1 MVITDYLVDK
11 MVEKKIISENKEFY
25 IYGLNNGFMII
36 ANFLTALFLSYIV
49 KKTDILLFFL
59 ISFMPLRSYC
69 GGFHCKSRFLCYV
82 ISNIIIVILLV
93 SQPFF
98 YKNIVVLIIISFA
111 NFIYLFFTQTEGNQ
125 TRCLEN
131 YEIIQYTKIK
141 RIALLVII
149 FIGIV
154 LFFTKYF
161 LYSTTLFTSIDLAAI
176 LVILEKTLKIKVRL
190 THNIKG
196 T

>member
-69 GGFHCKSRFLCYV
+69 GGSHCKSRFLCYV

-131 YEIIQYTKIK
+131 FEIIQYTKIK
-141 RIALLVII
+141 RVALLVIL

>member
-1 MVITDYLVDK
+1 MIYTSLVC
-11 MVEKKIISENKEFY
+11 
-25 IYGLNNGFMII
+25 
-36 ANFLTALFLSYIV
+36 FLR
-49 KKTDILLFFL
+49 K
-59 ISFMPLRSYC
+59 
-69 GGFHCKSRFLCYV
+69 
-82 ISNIIIVILLV
+82 
-93 SQPFF
+93 FF

-131 YEIIQYTKIK
+131 FEIIQYTKIK
-141 RIALLVII
+141 RVALLVIL

>member
-11 MVEKKIISENKEFY
+11 MIEKKIISENKEFY

-59 ISFMPLRSYC
+59 ISFIPLRSYC
-69 GGFHCKSRFLCYV
+69 GGFLCYV

-98 YKNIVVLIIISFA
+98 YKNIVILIIISFA

-131 YEIIQYTKIK
+131 FEIIQYTKIK
-141 RIALLVII
+141 RVALLVIL

-176 LVILEKTLKIKVRL
+176 LVILEKTLKIKVEL